1 MKMIKFLILLIFTI
15 LVNSQNFVY
24 GQTEP
29 ILITIS
35 DDRENVIFDGK
46 WSSGIEWK
54 KSSLNQFNF
63 DDNFTIILRTA
74 HQDDYIYALVD
85 VVSDIHLDHA
95 SDKAV
100 LCFDANN
107 DKSKIPGSDDYCFGV
122 SLGNKNGFVLQGDS
136 KIKVTNNFK
145 KITNPPDFIAV
156 SSGSDEND
164 RYSTIPHSSYEFKI
178 PINILGR
185 SDNYGFYLTVY
196 DGYSDKFYSWP
207 DFNPEK
213 PFKIPS
219 PNKWGDIVSPDKT
232 IPEFN
237 LPALALFPAILFVIY
252 MTRVRK
258 IN

>member
-122 SLGNKNGFVLQGDS
+122 SLGNKNGFFLQGDS
-136 KIKVTNNFK
+136 KINPQTILK
-145 KITNPPDFIAV
+145 K
-156 SSGSDEND
+156 
-164 RYSTIPHSSYEFKI
+164 
-178 PINILGR
+178 
-185 SDNYGFYLTVY
+185 
-196 DGYSDKFYSWP
+196 
-207 DFNPEK
+207 
-213 PFKIPS
+213 
-219 PNKWGDIVSPDKT
+219 
-232 IPEFN
+232 
-237 LPALALFPAILFVIY
+237 
-252 MTRVRK
+252 
-258 IN
+258 